1 MKKTT
6 SPSGKL
12 KLGKNTIAKLNVET
26 VEKVKGG
33 MRAESVRA
41 DQCCDTDAFTNCM
54 SRPGICW

>member
-12 KLGKNTIAKLNVET
+12 KLGKNTIAKLNMENA
-26 VEKVKGG
+26 ENVKGG
-33 MRAESVRA
+33 MKPESVRNG
-41 DQCCDTDAFTNCM
+41 QCCDTDAFTNCV